1 MTEKI
6 GVRGYA
12 VARICFIKH
21 CAEYV
26 STKSRQF
33 IAAIGLDAL
42 RLFPFR
48 RCWNYAIG
56 SAAVSI

>member
-12 VARICFIKH
+12 VARICFINR
-21 CAEYV
+21 CIEYV

-33 IAAIGLDAL
+33 TAAIGLDAL

-48 RCWNYAIG
+48 CCSNYAIG

>member
-12 VARICFIKH
+12 VAWICFINR
-21 CAEYV
+21 CIE
-26 STKSRQF
+26 KSQF
-33 IAAIGLDAL
+33 IAAVGLDAL
-42 RLFPFR
+42 GLFPFR